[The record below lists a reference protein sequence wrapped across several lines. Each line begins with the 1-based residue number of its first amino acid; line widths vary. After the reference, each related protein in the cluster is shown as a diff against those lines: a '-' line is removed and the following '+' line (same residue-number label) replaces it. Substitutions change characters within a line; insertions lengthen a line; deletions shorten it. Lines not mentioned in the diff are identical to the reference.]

1 MWFSVNEIK
10 NPSASSPRSRTER
23 NGHGTAAST
32 EALSGFSSH
41 LPRIWYPGHELIEYT
56 IAETIFKVYHL
67 IEALRLRSYEGSS
80 VLWPTGLLVE
90 FVSSSFSETRRS
102 PGWLLRGVD
111 ALSCYSVIH

>member
-67 IEALRLRSYEGSS
+67 IECDYGLMKV